1 MLPPLLLRCLTQQR
15 DAMAV
20 SYGKAGVSIE
30 RGDRLAEA
38 AKRAARATL
47 RPEIVTGV
55 GGFGALFRI
64 PRRYKRPLIVSS
76 TDGVGTKLRIALQMK
91 RHDTVGIDL
100 VAMSVNDM
108 LTLGAEPIAFLDYYV
123 TEKLDTRVAAAVVK
137 GIAKGC
143 ALAGCSLIG
152 GETAE
157 HPGCFMPG
165 EYDLA
170 GFAVGVVEEKEVVDG
185 RRIRAGDVLIGL
197 PSNGLHSNGYSLV
210 RHICFDIAK
219 LGLDARLPELRG
231 TLGAELLRPT
241 RIYVSTVLGLPLAQV
256 SGMAHITGG
265 GLPSKLGRIIP
276 ANCVAQVSFGSW
288 PVPPVFNA
296 LQRLG
301 QVAQVEML
309 RAFNMGIGYVLVVPA
324 RAADKILAALARRR
338 EKAYVI
344 GSVRRASKTDKDRV
358 VIRTGE

>member
-1 MLPPLLLRCLTQQR
+1 
-15 DAMAV
+15 MAV

-38 AKRAARATL
+38 AKKASQATL

-55 GGFGALFRI
+55 GGFGAMFRI

-123 TEKLDTRVAAAVVK
+123 TEKLDTRIAASVVK

-143 ALAGCSLIG
+143 QLAGCSLIG

-157 HPGCFMPG
+157 HPGCFTPG

-170 GFAVGVVEEKEVVDG
+170 GFAVGVVEEKDVVDG
-185 RRIRAGDVLIGL
+185 SRIRPGDVLIGL

-219 LGLDARLPELRG
+219 LKLDARLPELRG

-241 RIYVSTVLGLPLAQV
+241 RIYVPTVLALPLAQI

-265 GLPSKLGRIIP
+265 GLPSKLGRIVP
-276 ANCVAQVSFGSW
+276 EGCVAQVQSGSW
-288 PVPPVFNA
+288 PVPPVFTM

-301 QVAQVEML
+301 KVATAEM
-309 RAFNMGIGYVLVVPA
+309 RHAFNMGIGYVLVVPP
-324 RAADKILAALARRR
+324 RGVDRVVAALKRRQ
-338 EKAYVI
+338 EKSFVI
-344 GSVRRASKTDKDRV
+344 GEVRRASKTDKDRV
-358 VIRTGE
+358 AITGGD